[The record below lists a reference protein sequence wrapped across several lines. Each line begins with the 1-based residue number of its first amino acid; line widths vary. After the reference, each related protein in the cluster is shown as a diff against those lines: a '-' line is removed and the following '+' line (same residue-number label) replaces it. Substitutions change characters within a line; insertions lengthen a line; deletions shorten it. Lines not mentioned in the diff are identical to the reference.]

1 MTVLTNYSTKHTT
14 IVFTGN
20 VAQLIHMYRQ
30 SCRAMCG
37 WDPLPLPVCHLYCI
51 LIFIVVASEKSE
63 LRPKCF
69 LLSVTSSC
77 LGERAWKKN
86 PLTTVQISHS
96 ITYCYIENIVVFK
109 RSLKNSLQNIFLEME
124 CYK

>member
-1 MTVLTNYSTKHTT
+1 
-14 IVFTGN
+14 VFTGN
-20 VAQLIHMYRQ
+20 VTQLIHMYRQ

-37 WDPLPLPVCHLYCI
+37 WDSSRYLTRSLVN
-51 LIFIVVASEKSE
+51 FEQR
-63 LRPKCF
+63 RPKGF

-109 RSLKNSLQNIFLEME
+109 RSLKKFLAKFFFGNVYSKYVYQYLE
-124 CYK
+124 CVYVYSILP